1 MGRSACVND
10 SLMAKESLFMEI
22 PEIGDFFCLNFW
34 QSENITNLHAGTLY
48 ESIRDILILKVL
60 FSESESFIVP
70 IKSLKCNTQGTRV

>member
-10 SLMAKESLFMEI
+10 SLMAGGKSCYEDMKI
-22 PEIGDFFCLNFW
+22 PVIGDFYCLNFW
-34 QSENITNLHAGTLY
+34 ESENITNLHAGTLY

-70 IKSLKCNTQGTRV
+70 IKSLKCNT